1 MQLGDGCIP
10 GPIAISSPLDSS
22 VEDSFGESWANDA
35 AFFFNILCYL
45 SLSFLSD
52 GEARDVSVL
61 PVPDF
66 QTKVPLYGRDHIN
79 SRKVQA
85 MKQAKDRKKQLARLG
100 TSTVDF
106 SPLSL
111 DKLEPDFVSELG
123 IRRAKPFWRG

>member
-1 MQLGDGCIP
+1 MMLP
-10 GPIAISSPLDSS
+10 FLF
-22 VEDSFGESWANDA
+22 V
-35 AFFFNILCYL
+35 FNILCYL

-52 GEARDVSVL
+52 GEARDTSML

-100 TSTVDF
+100 TGNLDL

-111 DKLEPDFVSELG
+111 DKLEPDFVSEFG
-123 IRRAKPFWRG
+123 IRQAKPFWQG